1 MAGLGWRREIVR
13 EVDVAHQRVRESAEM
28 SNSNPSIIETRRD
41 QIFPYLDSTDIERA
55 RRFGEVRRFAAGEA
69 LAAIGEV
76 GLGLAIILSGR
87 VDVYRYDA
95 HGRRQHLHTFGPG
108 AFVGELAQLAGRPS
122 FGDGIVT
129 EPVEALIFS
138 PDRMRALLIAE
149 AELGERLMRALILRR
164 TQMLQ
169 SGVGGP
175 VIIGRSETGDVLRLE
190 GFLARNATPRMMLD
204 PDTDPEARALIDR
217 FHVDPGQLP
226 LVVCP
231 GGQVLRNPSETEL
244 ARCIGLVGPIDPH
257 RLYDVAIVGA
267 GPAGLA
273 TSVYAAS
280 EGLSVLTLDS
290 RSFGGQAGASAR
302 IENYLGFPTGISG
315 IALMARAYN
324 QAHKFGVETAI
335 PNEVI
340 GFDASDDHAAPF
352 VLKLASGER
361 VSARSVVIASGVN
374 YRRLAVENLDAYE
387 GASVHYWASQIEARL
402 CADQEVVVVGAG
414 NSAGQGIVFLASH
427 VAKVWVLARGGDL
440 DSTMS
445 RYLVDRITGLANVEV
460 LTHTQISAL
469 EGADGM
475 LSAVHW
481 HRAATG
487 ETVRTH
493 YSPPIP
499 LYRCR
504 PEYCLAVGIGRG
516 ARPQGL
522 RADRSGSRR
531 KPAPTGNEPSWS
543 LCDRRHPFGVDQARR
558 RRSRRRRAGG
568 RGPARLSVAAAR
580 CSDDASRRGGRFH
593 EAAFA
598 VTAKLSKGTR
608 HHRRPRVQQRCRNQ
622 GETRHQQSSDC

>member
-1 MAGLGWRREIVR
+1 MS
-13 EVDVAHQRVRESAEM
+13 DSA
-28 SNSNPSIIETRRD
+28 PSIIETRRD
-41 QIFPYLDSTDIERA
+41 QILPHLDATDIERA
-55 RRFGEVRRFAAGEA
+55 WRFGEVRRFAAGQA
-69 LAAIGEV
+69 LARIGEV
-76 GLGLAIILSGR
+76 GVGLAIVLSGQI
-87 VDVYRYDA
+87 DVYRYDA
-95 HGRRQHLHTFGPG
+95 HGKRQHFYTFGPG
-108 AFVGELAQLAGRPS
+108 SFIGELAQLAGRPS
-122 FGDGIVT
+122 FGDGIAT
-129 EPVEALIFS
+129 EPVKALVFS

-169 SGVGGP
+169 DRVGGP
-175 VIIGRSETGDVLRLE
+175 VIVGRAENPNVLRLE
-190 GFLARNATPRMMLD
+190 GFLARNGTPRMMLD
-204 PDTDPEARALIDR
+204 PETDPEAKALIDR

-226 LVVCP
+226 LVLCP

-244 ARCIGLVGPIDPH
+244 ARCIGLVGPIDPQ

-315 IALMARAYN
+315 MALMARAYN

-340 GFDASDDHAAPF
+340 GFETPDDRATPF
-352 VLKLASGER
+352 VLKLASGES
-361 VSARSVVIASGVN
+361 VSARSIVIACGVN
-374 YRRLAVENLDAYE
+374 YRRLAVENLDTYE
-387 GASVHYWASQIEARL
+387 GASVHYWASRIEARL

-414 NSAGQGIVFLASH
+414 NSAGQGIVFLAAH

-460 LTHTQISAL
+460 LTRTQVSAL

-487 ETVRTH
+487 ETVRR
-493 YSPPIP
+493 PIRH
-499 LYRCR
+499 LF
-504 PEYCLAVGIGRG
+504 LFIGADPNTGWLSGSGVALDPKGFVLTGAEAGENRRSLETSRRG
-516 ARPQGL
+516 VYAIG
-522 RADRSGSRR
+522 DIRSGSIKR
-531 KPAPTGNEPSWS
+531 
-543 LCDRRHPFGVDQARR
+543 
-558 RRSRRRRAGG
+558 
-568 RGPARLSVAAAR
+568 VAAAVGEGAQVVAALHAYL
-580 CSDDASRRGGRFH
+580 SPPHAVHAPTAADA
-593 EAAFA
+593 APM
-598 VTAKLSKGTR
+598 KR
-608 HHRRPRVQQRCRNQ
+608 HLP
-622 GETRHQQSSDC
+622 

>member
-1 MAGLGWRREIVR
+1 MSASGQSRQVR
-13 EVDVAHQRVRESAEM
+13 PFEDAAEM
-28 SNSNPSIIETRRD
+28 NDANPSIIELRRD
-41 QIFPYLDSTDIERA
+41 QIFPHLDATDIERA
-55 RRFGEVRRFAAGEA
+55 RRFGEIRRFAAGEA
-69 LAAIGEV
+69 LAAIGKV
-76 GLGLAIILSGR
+76 GLGLAVILSGQ
-87 VDVYRYDA
+87 VDVYRHDA
-95 HGRRQHLHTFGPG
+95 HGRRQHLYTFGPG
-108 AFVGELAQLAGRPS
+108 GFVGELAQLAGQPS
-122 FGDGIVT
+122 FGDGLVT

-164 TQMLQ
+164 AQMLQ

-175 VIIGRSETGDVLRLE
+175 VIIGGSENGDVLRIE

-217 FHVDPGQLP
+217 FQVDPGQLP

-231 GGQVLRNPSETEL
+231 GGQVLRNPSVTDL
-244 ARCIGLVGPIDPH
+244 ARCMGLVGPIDRH

-290 RSFGGQAGASAR
+290 RSFGGQAGASTR

-315 IALMARAYN
+315 MALMARAYN

-340 GFDASDDHAAPF
+340 GFDASDDPAAPF

-361 VSARSVVIASGVN
+361 VSTRSVVIASGVN

-460 LTHTQISAL
+460 LTRTQVTEL
-469 EGADGM
+469 EGADGR

-487 ETVRTH
+487 ETVRR
-493 YSPPIP
+493 PIRHLFLFIGADPNIGWLSGSGVGLDPKGFVLTGAEVEKNRHP
-499 LYRCR
+499 LETSRLGVY
-504 PEYCLAVGIGRG
+504 AIG
-516 ARPQGL
+516 
-522 RADRSGSRR
+522 DIRSGSIKR
-531 KPAPTGNEPSWS
+531 
-543 LCDRRHPFGVDQARR
+543 
-558 RRSRRRRAGG
+558 
-568 RGPARLSVAAAR
+568 VAAAVGEGAQVVAALHSYLSPQHAVR
-580 CSDDASRRGGRFH
+580 MTPVPA
-593 EAAFA
+593 EAT
-598 VTAKLSKGTR
+598 TATK
-608 HHRRPRVQQRCRNQ
+608 QRLP
-622 GETRHQQSSDC
+622 